1 MKVAVNSFKHVAP
14 KQYLGFSLQPVRLCY
29 HLLTCEAGA
38 SCSLEYLDDVAVH
51 HVGGQTTL
59 EQDKSATRQNPL
71 SDWADDLWKTLAS
84 WLRVI
89 ASGAAERQNCSFRL
103 YVTPAR
109 KGALAAALSEAN
121 AESDVAAIVDKIK
134 AKLEK
139 LPDEPGCMA
148 HLREFLEASADDRT
162 AVVLRM
168 SIVSEDAC
176 PVDPIRSLLK
186 TTVPPAHVD
195 RLSAAAIG
203 MAKEQADRL
212 IREGKPPIIDGDAFK
227 VMFRSFVK
235 KNVMS
240 NYLPTMSEQPAAAAI
255 EATLAAQPL
264 FLRQLDLISASHEE
278 RVRAVSDLL
287 RSSADKSRWADA
299 GEIFEGSLDEWD
311 DSLVKRHGFTAG
323 EISDLHGDKEAAVR
337 GRLIYRRCAQ
347 MEPPLEGRVVPD
359 HFVHGCFNALANMRR
374 LGWHPE
380 YLSLLGEDP

>member
-1 MKVAVNSFKHVAP
+1 MNSLKHVAP
-14 KQYLGFSLQPVRLCY
+14 KQYLGFAIQPVRLCY

-38 SCSLEYLDDVAVH
+38 KCSLEYLDDVAVH
-51 HVGGQTTL
+51 RPNGGTIL
-59 EQDKSATRQNPL
+59 EQDKSATKQNPL
-71 SDWADDLWKTLAS
+71 SDWADDLWKTVAS

-89 ASGAAERQNCSFRL
+89 ASGAVDRQSCSFCL

-109 KGALAAALSEAN
+109 HGAIAAALSA
-121 AESDVAAIVDKIK
+121 AKADSDVIAIVNKIK
-134 AKLEK
+134 GKLEK
-139 LPDEPGCMA
+139 LPDEPVCMV
-148 HLREFLEASADDRT
+148 HLREFLEASVDDQN
-162 AVVLRM
+162 AVVVGMTVL
-168 SIVSEDAC
+168 SEDAC
-176 PVDPIRSLLK
+176 PVDPIRSLLR
-186 TTVPPAHVD
+186 TTVPPAHID
-195 RLSAAAIG
+195 RLCAAAIG
-203 MAKEQADRL
+203 MAKDLADRL
-212 IREGKPPIIDGDAFK
+212 IREEKPPIIDGDAFK
-227 VMFRSFVK
+227 LMFRSFVK

-240 NYLPTMSEQPAAAAI
+240 NYLPTMSEQPAEADI

-264 FLRQLDLISASHEE
+264 FLRQLDLIAATPDE

-311 DSLVKRHGFTAG
+311 DSLVKRHGFAAG

-359 HFVHGCFNALANMRR
+359 HFVHGCFNALANTRR

-380 YLSLLGEDP
+380 YALLLGENL